1 MVTMQALTA
10 LTREKWLYYL
20 WCHMQ
25 NQVKDYI
32 QFCHS
37 CQITKAACNKTNP
50 RSLAIGAIM
59 EHISLD
65 IMGSVCPTNNDNT
78 VLLVAVERF
87 SHWAE
92 ADVLPHASAEI
103 CAAVLYQKIFS
114 RLEFCRIL
122 HMDRAA
128 YITSQN
134 DEIIIKAG

>member
-92 ADVLPHASAEI
+92 ADALPHASAEI
-103 CAAVLYQKIFS
+103 VQQYCTKKYS
-114 RLEFCRIL
+114 RDLNF
-122 HMDRAA
+122 AGS
-128 YITSQN
+128 YIWTGLPTSHHRMM
-134 DEIIIKAG
+134 K